1 MYSYEKKS
9 IALKVFH
16 QTNSVSETI
25 QILGYPTRRQLYSW
39 IDDENLPSKERK
51 PLPRIAN
58 SPEHPRNPP
67 LDVKLDAI
75 KSCFEHGES
84 IKYVSE
90 DIGYSRASIYQWRK
104 QYLKKSTL
112 GLMNR
117 KNIPSGEL
125 KEGCRQS
132 DSTTESLPEVAELK
146 AQMVEMQMEIDILKE
161 TINSLVA

>member
-1 MYSYEKKS
+1 M
-9 IALKVFH
+9 
-16 QTNSVSETI
+16 
-25 QILGYPTRRQLYSW
+25 
-39 IDDENLPSKERK
+39 PSKERK

-104 QYLKKSTL
+104 QYLKKGTL

-125 KEGCRQS
+125 KEG
-132 DSTTESLPEVAELK
+132 
-146 AQMVEMQMEIDILKE
+146 
-161 TINSLVA
+161 

>member
-25 QILGYPTRRQLYSW
+25 QVFLGYPTRRQLYSW
-39 IDDENLPSKERK
+39 INDQNLPSKERK
-51 PLPRIAN
+51 PLPRITN

-75 KSCFEHGES
+75 KRCFEHGES

-90 DIGYSRASIYQWRK
+90 DIPVVQS
-104 QYLKKSTL
+104 QYLS
-112 GLMNR
+112 M
-117 KNIPSGEL
+117 
-125 KEGCRQS
+125 
-132 DSTTESLPEVAELK
+132 AEANLLCHK
-146 AQMVEMQMEIDILKE
+146 ATSILAISKR
-161 TINSLVA
+161 

>member
-1 MYSYEKKS
+1 VYSYEKKS

-25 QILGYPTRRQLYSW
+25 RTLGYPTRRQLYSW
-39 IDDENLPSKERK
+39 INDENLPSKERK

-75 KSCFEHGES
+75 KRCFEHGES

-104 QYLKKSTL
+104 LIYCAIKPPAYLPFLKDDINRIIYGVVGAFFSFKALKMLFTKENKS
-112 GLMNR
+112 
-117 KNIPSGEL
+117 
-125 KEGCRQS
+125 
-132 DSTTESLPEVAELK
+132 
-146 AQMVEMQMEIDILKE
+146 
-161 TINSLVA
+161 